1 MLDVSYGI
9 QCIALQ
15 ELRECLT
22 DEVTHVISDR
32 PESQFPSAGNCAG
45 QAGPPSPWTIT
56 PTPSP
61 ATSNPGDS
69 ASDRKRCPTAPNSR
83 AQAILAKVK
92 PSGSRHTSL
101 SVLEKAKSLDC
112 SIWSLAKTVVWFE
125 KFKQRYG
132 AIASLQKSEE
142 PRRSGKRQLVTPCL
156 KLENECNNT
165 RPLYSELKAWPELY
179 FNGRPGSSPF
189 SVPSDKQKSAKQL
202 AKRLDVE
209 REQPKKILK
218 KEETPAKKKSG
229 GFCEICNLSFG
240 ELEKHLSSEQH
251 QQFVTN
257 PDNWKELD
265 ESISQAGILSL

>member
-1 MLDVSYGI
+1 
-9 QCIALQ
+9 
-15 ELRECLT
+15 
-22 DEVTHVISDR
+22 
-32 PESQFPSAGNCAG
+32 
-45 QAGPPSPWTIT
+45 
-56 PTPSP
+56 
-61 ATSNPGDS
+61 
-69 ASDRKRCPTAPNSR
+69 
-83 AQAILAKVK
+83 
-92 PSGSRHTSL
+92 
-101 SVLEKAKSLDC
+101 VLEKAKSLDC